1 MSSEI
6 EQKFTFTK
14 DESDPLKDKYGVLP
28 FIVSNT
34 PPEHRLEI
42 HYDNIK
48 DLNDTFDGK
57 TVKLRVRLQ
66 RSRIKGKGGFIV
78 LRDGVYT
85 IQGCLFVTEGVVS
98 KQMINFVNSLHLESI
113 VDVEAK
119 VKKAEKPV
127 ESCTQKDIELDITSI
142 FLVIDATNVLP
153 FQMED
158 ACRKVNPELEEDD
171 YNAQQVQ
178 EAKKDETEK
187 KEGTEKKEEAE
198 KKDEKKE
205 DEKKEDKKE
214 ETEKKD
220 EKKEDEKKEDKKED
234 EKKEDKKEEDKKE
247 ENEKTAEQ
255 KKLDKKAEKERKK
268 QEKKAKKEEHAKKKA
283 ETQQHKE
290 KGEKKEIVVKMKT
303 RLDNRVMDL
312 RVPTTQAIFKVQSG
326 VCHLFREF
334 LDSKGFIEIHTP
346 KLIAGASEG
355 GANVFKMKYFGTD
368 ACLAQ
373 SPQLYKQMCIIGD
386 MKKVYEIGAVFR
398 AENSMTSRHL
408 CEFTGLD
415 FEMEIKEHYF
425 EVLDVIGELFYHIF
439 EGLNKN
445 YKKEIE
451 TVNSQYP
458 FEPLV
463 YSKEALK
470 LDFKE
475 GCKLLEENGYHQ
487 NINDDLDTENE
498 KQLGRLVKEK
508 YNTDFYILYGYPK
521 SARPFYTMPDPH
533 TDFDSF
539 TNSYDAFIRGEEV
552 LSGAQRIHDYDLL
565 LKKVNE
571 KGINPS
577 TLKDYLDSFK
587 LGAPPH
593 GGAGI
598 GLERVVKLFL
608 GIKNIKKCVMFP
620 RDPKRLT
627 P

>member
-1 MSSEI
+1 MTSEI

-14 DESDPLKDKYGVLP
+14 DESDPLKDKYGVIP

-34 PPEHRLEI
+34 PSEHRYAV

-48 DLNDTFDGK
+48 DLDQTFDGK

-85 IQGCLFVTEGVVS
+85 IQGCLFVAENVVS

-113 VDVEAK
+113 VDVDAK

-127 ESCTQKDIELDITSI
+127 ESCTQKDIELDVTGI
-142 FLVIDATNVLP
+142 FLVVDATNVLP

-158 ACRKVNPELEEDD
+158 ACRKVNPLLEEDD
-171 YNAQQVQ
+171 YNAQQQQGQ
-178 EAKKDETEK
+178 EGK
-187 KEGTEKKEEAE
+187 KE
-198 KKDEKKE
+198 EKKE
-205 DEKKEDKKE
+205 DEKKE
-214 ETEKKD
+214 
-220 EKKEDEKKEDKKED
+220 EKKEDKKDKKEEEKKEEEKKEEPKKEEENKE
-234 EKKEDKKEEDKKE
+234 EKKEDKKDEPKKE
-247 ENEKTAEQ
+247 DEKTDEQ

-268 QEKKAKKEEHAKKKA
+268 QEKKAKKEEHAKKKS
-283 ETQQHKE
+283 ESHQPQQKE
-290 KGEKKEIVVKMKT
+290 KGEKKDIIVKMKT

-312 RVPTTQAIFKVQSG
+312 RVPTTQAIFKIQSG
-326 VCHLFREF
+326 VCHLFREY
-334 LDSKGFIEIHTP
+334 LDSKGFTEIHTP

-355 GANVFKMKYFGTD
+355 GANVFKMKYFETD

-398 AENSMTSRHL
+398 AENSFTSRHL

-445 YKKEIE
+445 FKKEIE
-451 TVNSQYP
+451 TVNNQYP

-463 YSKEALK
+463 YNKEVLK

-475 GCKLLEENGYHQ
+475 GCKLLEEKGFHQ
-487 NINDDLDTENE
+487 NENDDLDTDNE
-498 KQLGRLVKEK
+498 KQLGKIVKEK
-508 YNTDFYILYGYPK
+508 FNTDFYILYGYPK
-521 SARPFYTMPDPH
+521 SARPFYTMPDPK
-533 TDFDSF
+533 TDFNSF

-565 LKKVNE
+565 LKKVKE
-571 KGINPS
+571 KEINPD

-608 GIKNIKKCVMFP
+608 GINNIKKCVMFP

>member
-1 MSSEI
+1 MSSEL

-42 HYDNIK
+42 HFDNIK
-48 DLNDTFDGK
+48 DLNDTYDGK
-57 TVKLRVRLQ
+57 TIKLRVRLQ

-178 EAKKDETEK
+178 EAKKEEPEKKEETEK
-187 KEGTEKKEEAE
+187 KEEKKEEAE
-198 KKDEKKE
+198 KKEDKKE
-205 DEKKEDKKE
+205 EPEKKEDKKE
-214 ETEKKD
+214 EA
-220 EKKEDEKKEDKKED
+220 EKKEDG
-234 EKKEDKKEEDKKE
+234 KKE

-283 ETQQHKE
+283 ESQQHKE

-334 LDSKGFIEIHTP
+334 LDSKGFTEIHTP

-451 TVNSQYP
+451 TVNNQYP

-487 NINDDLDTENE
+487 SINDDLDTENE

-521 SARPFYTMPDPH
+521 SARPFYTMPDPRS
-533 TDFDSF
+533 DFDSF

-565 LKKVNE
+565 LKKVKE
-571 KGINPS
+571 KEINPS

>member
-205 DEKKEDKKE
+205 DEKKEEKKE
-214 ETEKKD
+214 E
-220 EKKEDEKKEDKKED
+220 
-234 EKKEDKKEEDKKE
+234 EKKEDKKEEEKKE
-247 ENEKTAEQ
+247 ENEKTEEQ

-334 LDSKGFIEIHTP
+334 LDSKGFTEIHTP

-415 FEMEIKEHYF
+415 FEMEIKEDYF

>member
-1 MSSEI
+1 MSTET

-187 KEGTEKKEEAE
+187 K
-198 KKDEKKE
+198 
-205 DEKKEDKKE
+205 
-214 ETEKKD
+214 D

-234 EKKEDKKEEDKKE
+234 EKKEDKKEDEKKEETEKKEEKKEDKKEEDKKE

-290 KGEKKEIVVKMKT
+290 KGEKKDIVVKMKT

-334 LDSKGFIEIHTP
+334 LDSKGFTEIHTP

-487 NINDDLDTENE
+487 SINDDLDTENE